1 MFLNSEEMRKMV
13 QKLWIKM
20 FGSDAH
26 GSVWYLLTDMCMYV
40 SVTKSMT
47 TYQRVGASLQ
57 AALAQ
62 AHHAALSGLDGEAP
76 PLGGVGS
83 SRPGK
88 STQLQVA
95 VGCQRADPWVWRKMN
110 RESS

>member
-1 MFLNSEEMRKMV
+1 MLIKNLTMV
-13 QKLWIKM
+13 QKLWIEM
-20 FGSDAH
+20 VGSDAH
-26 GSVWYLLTDMCMYV
+26 GTVWCSLTDMCKYV
-40 SVTKSMT
+40 SVDKSVM

-83 SRPGK
+83 S
-88 STQLQVA
+88 
-95 VGCQRADPWVWRKMN
+95 
-110 RESS
+110 

>member
-1 MFLNSEEMRKMV
+1 MLIKNLTMA
-13 QKLWIKM
+13 QKLWTEM
-20 FGSDAH
+20 VGSDAH
-26 GSVWYLLTDMCMYV
+26 GSVWCSLTDMCMYV
-40 SVTKSMT
+40 SVDKSVT

-88 STQLQVA
+88 SAQLQVA
-95 VGCQRADPWVWRKMN
+95 VGCQRADPWVWRKIN